1 MPITCINLA
10 LSNRCNATCIWC
22 PTSRGTKHNFDMPF
36 DTVKKIIDEVS
47 NKDFPYQIKML
58 HLSEN
63 GEALYNKDFLEI
75 VRYIK
80 LKLPNTAINLL
91 SNFGL
96 MSPKISKVLLKE
108 KLLSSIQVNIDGHD
122 SKTYKAVKGI
132 SYLGVIKNLKR
143 FLNLRAEFD
152 PKFNISINVMPAF
165 EYAVTVNAF
174 LRTEPDQY
182 KDPIPFS
189 TYEHTLTSL
198 RKFVPGD
205 IYIKRSKPGLW
216 AERKLI
222 TSGRATINIDQ
233 STLDCPL
240 LSRVENE
247 VFIAPNGDLY
257 PCCNDDNNDVVLG
270 NVNNNTL
277 LEIHDSD
284 TRKLF
289 IQRLKAHKYE
299 EIGYPCNTVLCCQVV
314 SIKKEQLDGI
324 TDTYKLGDAIS
335 IVKDRIIPIKPLYEH
350 KH

>member
-22 PTSRGTKHNFDMPF
+22 PTSRGTKHNFDMSF
-36 DTVKKIIDEVS
+36 ETVKKIVDEAS
-47 NKDFPYQIKML
+47 SKDFPYKISMI

-63 GEALYNKDFLEI
+63 GEALYNKDFLDI
-75 VRYIK
+75 ARYIK
-80 LKLPNTAINLL
+80 LKLPDTAINLL

-96 MSPKISKVLLKE
+96 MSPKISKVLLEE

-143 FLNLRAEFD
+143 FLKLRAEFD
-152 PKFNISINVMPAF
+152 PTFNISINVMPAF

-182 KDPIPFS
+182 KEPIPFS
-189 TYEHTLTSL
+189 TYEHTLASL

-216 AERKLI
+216 AERKLV
-222 TSGRATINIDQ
+222 TSGKAVINFDQ

-240 LSRVENE
+240 LWRVENE

-257 PCCNDDNNDVVLG
+257 PCCNDDNNDIVLG
-270 NVNNNTL
+270 NVNKNTL
-277 LEIHDSD
+277 LEIHDSE
-284 TRKLF
+284 TRKVF
-289 IQRLKAHKYE
+289 IDRLKAHKYE

-314 SIKKEQLDGI
+314 NIKKDQLDNI
-324 TDTYKLGDAIS
+324 TNAYKLGDSIS
-335 IVKDRIIPIKPLYEH
+335 IVKDRIIPIKAV
-350 KH
+350 KI